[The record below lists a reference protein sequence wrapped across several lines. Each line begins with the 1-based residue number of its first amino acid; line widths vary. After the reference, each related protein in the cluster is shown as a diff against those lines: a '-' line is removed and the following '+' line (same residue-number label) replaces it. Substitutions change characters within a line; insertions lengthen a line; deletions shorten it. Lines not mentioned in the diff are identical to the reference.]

1 LEHDTPVQGEG
12 VAAVI
17 AEGLRVVASYQ
28 PDVIALVR
36 GGGSAADLVAF
47 DAEVVARTIAELDI
61 PVWTGIGHEIDRSI
75 ADEVA
80 HTAFK
85 TPTACAAAL
94 VERGRAFASLVE
106 GMRSEIVDRARQ
118 VIEHS
123 GQRQAD
129 LAGRTARAARTA
141 LARHEERLAGI
152 TGRLRALDPER
163 VLARGWSITRL
174 DDGRLLRS
182 VAEASPGDRLATQ
195 VADGTV
201 ASTVDKVPL

>member
-1 LEHDTPVQGEG
+1 M
-12 VAAVI
+12 
-17 AEGLRVVASYQ
+17 
-28 PDVIALVR
+28 
-36 GGGSAADLVAF
+36 
-47 DAEVVARTIAELDI
+47 
-61 PVWTGIGHEIDRSI
+61 
-75 ADEVA
+75 
-80 HTAFK
+80 
-85 TPTACAAAL
+85 
-94 VERGRAFASLVE
+94 ERGRAFASLVE

-118 VIEHS
+118 IIEHS
-123 GQRQAD
+123 GRRQAD

-201 ASTVDKVPL
+201 ASTVAKVPL

>member
-1 LEHDTPVQGEG
+1 MLATVPS
-12 VAAVI
+12 AT
-17 AEGLRVVASYQ
+17 RVASWS
-28 PDVIALVR
+28 PGPA
-36 GGGSAADLVAF
+36 SP
-47 DAEVVARTIAELDI
+47 T
-61 PVWTGIGHEIDRSI
+61 DRSI

-94 VERGRAFASLVE
+94 VERGRAFTSRVE
-106 GMRSEIVDRARQ
+106 IMRSEIVDRARL

-141 LARHEERLAGI
+141 LARHEERLAGM

-182 VAEASPGDRLATQ
+182 VAEASSGDRLATQ

>member
-1 LEHDTPVQGEG
+1 M
-12 VAAVI
+12 
-17 AEGLRVVASYQ
+17 
-28 PDVIALVR
+28 
-36 GGGSAADLVAF
+36 AF
-47 DAEVVARTIAELDI
+47 DAEGVARTIAELDI
-61 PVWTGIGHEIDRSI
+61 PVWTGIGHETDRSI

-85 TPTACAAAL
+85 PPTACAAAL
-94 VERGRAFASLVE
+94 VARGRAFASLVE
-106 GMRSEIVDRARQ
+106 GMRSEIVARARQ

-123 GQRQAD
+123 GHRQAD

-141 LARHEERLAGI
+141 LARHEERRAGI

-182 VAEASPGDRLATQ
+182 VDEAGPGDQLPTL
-195 VADGTV
+195 VADGTE